1 MSGEEYRRR
10 WPELKARAKQ
20 LWSRL
25 SDDDL
30 DRIDGQRENLIV
42 ALEERY
48 GRTRQELE
56 PEVRDFEQN
65 FFESAGA
72 PTGSGPAATGP
83 SASDTSASDPAATDP
98 SAPGAPGAW
107 ADRPVAFRPVRT
119 DGRDADATGVP
130 RGDDVAA
137 GAPPTAPPLG
147 VRRPVAGPDRGEG
160 AAGRA

>member
-30 DRIDGQRENLIV
+30 DRIDGERENLIV

-65 FFESAGA
+65 FFESD
-72 PTGSGPAATGP
+72 AA
-83 SASDTSASDPAATDP
+83 AEP
-98 SAPGAPGAW
+98 SAPRG
-107 ADRPVAFRPVRT
+107 DRPLAIHPVRA
-119 DGRDADATGVP
+119 DGPDADATGVP
-130 RGDDVAA
+130 RGENVTPAA
-137 GAPPTAPPLG
+137 TPPIPSG
-147 VRRPVAGPDRGEG
+147 RPGSPALHDRGED
-160 AAGRA
+160 ADGRA